1 MYAPSHFRE
10 ERIEVLHGLVEAH
23 PLGALVRFGE
33 DGLAADHIPFELV
46 PASGEAPRG
55 VLRAHVARAN
65 PLWRQD
71 GAPAL
76 AIFQG
81 PSGYVSPELYDAKT
95 IDGRVVPT
103 WNYAV
108 VHAHGRLR
116 TIDDTGWLLAHM
128 RRMTLR
134 QERRQGR
141 GWTVD
146 DAPRDYIDKL
156 VRATVGIEI
165 VIDRLQGKWKAS
177 QNRGEE
183 ERMRIALAT
192 GMAP

>member
-55 VLRAHVARAN
+55 ILRAHVARAN

-71 GAPAL
+71 GAPVL

-81 PSGYVSPELYDAKT
+81 PSGYVSPELYDAKA

-134 QERRQGR
+134 QEHRQGR

-165 VIDRLQGKWKAS
+165 LIDSLQGKWKAS